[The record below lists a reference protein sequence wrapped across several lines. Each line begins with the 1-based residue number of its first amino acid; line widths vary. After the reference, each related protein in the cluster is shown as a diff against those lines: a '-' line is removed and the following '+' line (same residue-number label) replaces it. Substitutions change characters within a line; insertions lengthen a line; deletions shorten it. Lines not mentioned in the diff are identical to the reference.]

1 MMLRLCVDW
10 RWQFAQRLADIS
22 ADRCIREIAH
32 MQLVA
37 EASSHRSIVNNYAY
51 LLPVVVSYEKGG
63 VATWHTGIQTI
74 ILDRKDTKWVR

>member
-1 MMLRLCVDW
+1 
-10 RWQFAQRLADIS
+10 
-22 ADRCIREIAH
+22 